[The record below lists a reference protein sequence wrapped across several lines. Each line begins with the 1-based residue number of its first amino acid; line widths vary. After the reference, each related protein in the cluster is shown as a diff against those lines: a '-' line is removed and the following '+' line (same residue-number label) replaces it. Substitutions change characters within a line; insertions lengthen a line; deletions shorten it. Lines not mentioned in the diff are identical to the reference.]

1 MPSAAATARWLVPVK
16 RWGARGVRLTLIR
29 YARGG
34 GRPVQAQPAPVTLL
48 LGHAFSMGGT
58 VRTSLNLAEYL
69 SQQRPVEIL
78 SVFRVRRDAFFAFPS
93 GVPVTVPQDRREG
106 APLPRLA

>member
-1 MPSAAATARWLVPVK
+1 MPSEAATARWLLPVK
-16 RWGARGVRLTLIR
+16 RRGARVVRLTLTR
-29 YARGG
+29 YERGG
-34 GRPVQAQPAPVTLL
+34 GGPVEAQPAPATLL

-78 SVFRVRRDAFFAFPS
+78 SVFGLRGDPFFAFPS
-93 GVPVTVPQDRREG
+93 GVPVTVLQDRRE
-106 APLPRLA
+106 